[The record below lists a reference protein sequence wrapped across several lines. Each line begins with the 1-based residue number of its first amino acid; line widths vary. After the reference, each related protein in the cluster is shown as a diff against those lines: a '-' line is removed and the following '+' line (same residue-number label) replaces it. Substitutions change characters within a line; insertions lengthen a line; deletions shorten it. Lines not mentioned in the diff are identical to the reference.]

1 MRLVRFMIIR
11 KADKD
16 TEAGKLPSADL
27 ITAMMRY
34 NEEMA
39 KAGIFL
45 DGAGLQPSSRAARV
59 KSVGGTR
66 TVVDG
71 PFTEAKELIAGFTM
85 IQARTLQEA
94 VEWVK
99 RWPLEDGDVELEI
112 RQVLEA
118 EDMSTT
124 VFLAGATGV
133 VGRRLVPLLRAAGY
147 SVIGTTRSAAKA
159 SGLEQQGA
167 TPVVVDVLNAEAI
180 MRAVTDARPTIL
192 IHQLTD
198 LPVTPGA
205 AGFEATLERTAR
217 LRIEGTA
224 NLMAAARAAG
234 VTRVIAQSVAFL
246 YAPGDGPRLE
256 SDPVMTGG
264 VATGAV
270 PLERAVLETPGI
282 EGIVLRYGYFYG
294 PDTWSAV
301 PRMRPALHVDDAAH
315 AAMLALTRGAPG
327 IYNIADD
334 DGAVSIEKARRELG
348 FEPVE
353 KGVGSHFSKTVK

>member
-1 MRLVRFMIIR
+1 MRFMIIR

-45 DGAGLQPSSRAARV
+45 DGAGLQPSSKGARV
-59 KSVGGTR
+59 QSVGGTR
-66 TVVDG
+66 TVIDG

-99 RWPLEDGDVELEI
+99 RWPLEDGEVELEI

-118 EDMSTT
+118 EDMTR

-205 AGFEATLERTAR
+205 PGFEATLERTAR

-246 YAPGDGPRLE
+246 YAPGDCPRLE

-270 PLERAVLETPGI
+270 PLERAVLDTPGI
-282 EGIVLRYGYFYG
+282 EGIVLR
-294 PDTWSAV
+294 
-301 PRMRPALHVDDAAH
+301 
-315 AAMLALTRGAPG
+315 
-327 IYNIADD
+327 
-334 DGAVSIEKARRELG
+334 
-348 FEPVE
+348 
-353 KGVGSHFSKTVK
+353 